1 MNSKTD
7 ITVIGPGAVGSALIL
22 NLSEAGY
29 PITSVISRRYNGAD
43 RPGYL
48 SGFHVTGL
56 KDASEQ
62 TVGDLV
68 FITSPDDAI
77 SGIAEAMSAYELSW
91 NGRTV
96 VHCSGFLTSG
106 ALHSLKEKGAAVAA
120 FHPLQTFVGQSD
132 SDPFKGIYVSLEGDA
147 EAVEGLKTVAVDL
160 GAIPVPLNR
169 EQKGILHVA
178 AVFMS
183 NYVVALGSMADTLIN
198 ENIPDADLSVLMPL
212 LVRTVSNLGGGKP
225 ADVLSG
231 PVARGDSRT
240 VKQHLDVLQDKEPL
254 LKAYKLMGREALRLA
269 EQKGRLSEESLLELR
284 EMLQT
289 R

>member
-1 MNSKTD
+1 MNSKPD
-7 ITVIGPGAVGSALIL
+7 ITVIGPGAVGSSLIK

-29 PITSVISRRYNGAD
+29 PIASVISRRFTGQN

-48 SGFHVTGL
+48 SGIHVTGL
-56 KDASEQ
+56 KEASDQ
-62 TVGDLV
+62 TIGDLV

-77 SGIAEAMSAYELSW
+77 SGIAEAVSSSDISW

-106 ALHSLKEKGAAVAA
+106 SLQSLQEKGAAVAA
-120 FHPLQTFVGQSD
+120 FHPLQTFIEQSD
-132 SDPFKGIYVSLEGDA
+132 SDPFNGIYISLEGDA
-147 EAVEGLKTVAVDL
+147 KAVELLKTVAADL
-160 GAIPVPLNR
+160 GAKPVPLNR
-169 EQKGILHVA
+169 EQKSILHVA

-183 NYVVALGSMADTLIN
+183 NYVVALGSIAGRLIK

-212 LVRTVSNLGGGKP
+212 LVRTVSNLEGGKP

-231 PVARGDSRT
+231 PVARGDSQT
-240 VKQHLDVLQDKEPL
+240 VRQHLDVLKDKEQML
-254 LKAYKLMGREALRLA
+254 MVYKLMGREALRLA
-269 EQKGRLSEESLLELR
+269 EQKGGLPAQSLQELQELLR
-284 EMLQT
+284 T